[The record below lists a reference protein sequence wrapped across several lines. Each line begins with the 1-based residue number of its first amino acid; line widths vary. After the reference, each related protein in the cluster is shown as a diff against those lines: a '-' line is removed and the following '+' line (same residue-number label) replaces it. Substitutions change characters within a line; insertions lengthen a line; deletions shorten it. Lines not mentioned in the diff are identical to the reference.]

1 MLNRSRRRMN
11 KKTYLLLLLG
21 VLLWSSSFSQVKV
34 ENLPKYDRKLFH
46 FGFTVGFN
54 QMDFAIKRVQNPH
67 YADTLLTLFTQ
78 PEGGFQIGIVSN
90 MRIHD
95 NFDLRFIPTL
105 SFGDRVLNYSLK
117 TQDTTILSQSKRIE
131 STFIDFPVYVKFK
144 SNRLTNFRAYVL
156 AGGKYSLDLAS
167 QKDKEDYNEYIV
179 KLKRHDF
186 SGEVGV
192 GFDFYLEYFKFAV
205 ELKMSY
211 GLTDL
216 LYRENNVYTNSIE
229 RLNSKMFWLSFTFE

>member
-1 MLNRSRRRMN
+1 MN
-11 KKTYLLLLLG
+11 KTYKTYILLLLV
-21 VLLWSSSFSQVKV
+21 VLLWNTSLAQVRV

-46 FGFTVGFN
+46 FGFTIGFN
-54 QMDFAIKRVQNPH
+54 QMDFAIKRAQNP
-67 YADTLLTLFTQ
+67 YYNDTLLTLYTE

-90 MRIHD
+90 MRLHD
-95 NFDLRFIPTL
+95 NFDVRFIPTL

-117 TQDTTILSQSKRIE
+117 TQDSTILSQNKRIE
-131 STFIDFPVYVKFK
+131 STFIDFPLFIKFK
-144 SNRLTNFRAYVL
+144 SNRLTNLRAYVL

-167 QKDKEDYNEYIV
+167 QKGNKDYNEYMV
-179 KLKRHDF
+179 KLKKHDF

-211 GLTDL
+211 GFTDL

-229 RLNSKMFWLSFTFE
+229 KLNSKMFWLSFTFE